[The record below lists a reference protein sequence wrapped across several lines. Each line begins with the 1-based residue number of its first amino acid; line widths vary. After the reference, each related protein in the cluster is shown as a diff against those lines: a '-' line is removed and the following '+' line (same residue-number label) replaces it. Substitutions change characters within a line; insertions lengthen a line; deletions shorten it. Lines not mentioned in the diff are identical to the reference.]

1 MLTCNPGL
9 YPILLI
15 LGICSNA
22 LPSDAAGDAHS
33 APLVINLRTI
43 EGNEA
48 VHTTGSR
55 SRIPITLQ
63 VTDSTGRAEAG
74 VAVTFLM
81 PDDGPAGVFASGLS
95 TEVLTSGK
103 DGRVTLKGIRW
114 GPQTG
119 RVRIRVTAMKGRS
132 RAGMIVT
139 QYLQARDSSNFES
152 GRPAVS
158 VSKPKGK
165 WLAVAVI
172 AAGAAAGGLAL
183 GLSGGSGG
191 ASSAAPATAT
201 GAATAPGVQV
211 GTPSITIGQP

>member
-1 MLTCNPGL
+1 MLTCTPGAPL
-9 YPILLI
+9 ILLV
-15 LGICSNA
+15 LVLCSGS
-22 LPSDAAGDAHS
+22 LPIYTADDTLSS
-33 APLVINLRTI
+33 PLVINLRTI

-48 VHTTGSR
+48 VHTAGSR
-55 SRIPITLQ
+55 SRVPITLQ
-63 VTDSTGRAEAG
+63 VSDSTGRAAAG

-81 PDDGPAGVFASGLS
+81 PADGPAGVFASGLS

-114 GPQTG
+114 GRQTG
-119 RVRIRVTAMKGRS
+119 RVRIRVTAMKNTS
-132 RAGMIVT
+132 RAGTIVT
-139 QYLQARDSSNFES
+139 QYVQARDDGSIES

-165 WLAVAVI
+165 WLAIAVI

-183 GLSGGSGG
+183 GLSGGGSG
-191 ASSAAPATAT
+191 STPPTPAT
-201 GAATAPGVQV
+201 GAINAPGVQV

>member
-1 MLTCNPGL
+1 MLTCNPGAPL
-9 YPILLI
+9 MLLI
-15 LGICSNA
+15 LGLCGGS
-22 LPSDAAGDAHS
+22 LPSHAADDTLS
-33 APLVINLRTI
+33 APLVMNLRTI

-48 VHTTGSR
+48 VHAAGSR
-55 SRIPITLQ
+55 SGIPITLQ
-63 VTDSTGRAEAG
+63 VSDSTGRAAAG

-81 PDDGPAGVFASGLS
+81 PADGPAGVFASGLS

-114 GPQTG
+114 GRESG
-119 RVRIRVTAMKGRS
+119 RVRIRVTAMKDRS
-132 RAGMIVT
+132 RAGTIVT
-139 QYLQARDSSNFES
+139 QYVQARDENSIER

-165 WLAVAVI
+165 WLAIAVI

-183 GLSGGSGG
+183 GLSGGSSG
-191 ASSAAPATAT
+191 SNTPATTT
-201 GAATAPGVQV
+201 GAITTPGVQV